1 MKEQEASLFG
11 LDDEVIN
18 SGSRPVI
25 EPAMPW
31 ADIIKL
37 DKEREL
43 VGMYLSAH
51 PLDKYYMELTYGVDL
66 TLKDFNELSP
76 VEGMEVTFGG
86 MVIESEERL
95 TSTGNK
101 MKKFKIEDFTGTT
114 ELVMFG
120 RQIIEL
126 GNYCND
132 GTPIMVSG
140 KYAKGYKGDI
150 RFNITNIKLLDDIKD
165 KVITG
170 ITIHAATDQLDELLQ
185 SVLNES
191 INVEGMTKGLL
202 NFRIFDSATN
212 RVLPMTS
219 DLRIHI
225 DRKLLD
231 TLSGMDLEFAID
243 HVKA

>member
-1 MKEQEASLFG
+1 
-11 LDDEVIN
+11 
-18 SGSRPVI
+18 
-25 EPAMPW
+25 
-31 ADIIKL
+31 
-37 DKEREL
+37 
-43 VGMYLSAH
+43 
-51 PLDKYYMELTYGVDL
+51 MELTYGVDL

-126 GNYCND
+126 GNYCTD

-150 RFNITNIKLLDDIKD
+150 RFNITNIKLLDDLKD

-231 TLSGMDLEFAID
+231 TLSGMDLEFAVD